1 MVRADLLLGQL
12 TGGKV
17 ASRCAVC
24 PGAVYGWK
32 AGRYRPPWEHFR
44 AIAALRLM
52 SVDELL
58 VLTVGEVV
66 SEQDDQLDAD
76 ENQSVK
82 DQGRIA
88 FLEREVERLTAALD
102 EKDKEE

>member
-12 TGGKV
+12 TGGR
-17 ASRCAVC
+17 AARQCHVC
-24 PGAVYGWK
+24 PGAVYSWK
-32 AGRYRPPWEHFR
+32 AGRYRPPREAFR
-44 AIAALRLM
+44 TIAAMRGL
-52 SVDELL
+52 SEDELL
-58 VLTVGEVV
+58 VLTVGELV
-66 SEQDDQLDAD
+66 SEWDDPFDAT

-102 EKDKEE
+102 ARDEEE